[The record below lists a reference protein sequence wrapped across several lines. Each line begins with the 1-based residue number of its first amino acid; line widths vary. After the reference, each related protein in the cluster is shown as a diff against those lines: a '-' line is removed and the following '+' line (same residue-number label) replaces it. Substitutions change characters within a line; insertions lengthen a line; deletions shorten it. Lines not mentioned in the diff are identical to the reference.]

1 MNKADEVERLECEI
15 ERLDKDIKQAKR
27 LMDHQYSDNRLERY
41 ESLRDYKYQL
51 ESELEGLTEDC
62 FDGDFDVDDYIA
74 RRSRTYAPIEGFYY
88 G

>member
-1 MNKADEVERLECEI
+1 MNKADEVERLEYEI

-27 LMDHQYSDNRLERY
+27 LMDCHYSDNRLERY

-62 FDGDFDVDDYIA
+62 FDDDFDVDDYIA
-74 RRSRTYAPIEGFYY
+74 HRSRTYAPIEGFYY